1 MRLENGNNLNS
12 YRLSTAAIFRHRFKK
27 KGRSLAMSAGYN
39 NSLSDGT
46 ENLFSLNKFFQATT
60 FTDQIRQLNTNEN
73 ATQQIKS
80 SLLFTEPLSKKWYW
94 ETFYNLN
101 STQNEVRRQVNDPEK
116 NNERVD
122 KLSVFYD
129 NKVLYNRLGSS
140 FRYAHEGVNITA
152 GLAVQQLDLSGS
164 YSIDRNLP
172 LLTTPVKRSFPNLT
186 PNVTANFELPNNKYL
201 RFSYDYDVKEPQLN
215 DLQPVPN
222 VNNPAF
228 RVVNRSI
235 VALWHHNRS

>member
-1 MRLENGNNLNS
+1 MSACICKFSIGVALIRTDNFSPFSKNKYFSKNTLNPTSSLRLENGNNLNS
-12 YRLSTAAIFRHRFKK
+12 YRLATAAIFRHRFKK

-73 ATQQIKS
+73 ATQQVKS

-122 KLSVFYD
+122 KLSIFYD
-129 NKVLYNRLGSS
+129 NMCC
-140 FRYAHEGVNITA
+140 T
-152 GLAVQQLDLSGS
+152 
-164 YSIDRNLP
+164 
-172 LLTTPVKRSFPNLT
+172 
-186 PNVTANFELPNNKYL
+186 
-201 RFSYDYDVKEPQLN
+201 
-215 DLQPVPN
+215 
-222 VNNPAF
+222 
-228 RVVNRSI
+228 I
-235 VALWHHNRS
+235 VSVRASVMHTKA